1 MKKIL
6 ILLSFIFV
14 LLTFG
19 CKKAKDAVIE
29 TKTVT
34 KEYAKGVAKVPSKT
48 RVITELASL
57 RQAIK
62 MYKVENEKFPESLSD
77 LYVKVKDINGYEYD
91 SGKGTVKS
99 KHYPKL

>member
-1 MKKIL
+1 M
-6 ILLSFIFV
+6 SP
-14 LLTFG
+14 G

-34 KEYAKGVAKVPSKT
+34 KEYTKGLAAVPSKT

-62 MYKVENEKFPESLSD
+62 IYKVEHEKFPESLSD
-77 LYVKVKDINGYEYD
+77 LPVKVKDINEYEYD
-91 SGKGTVKS
+91 PQTGKVTS
-99 KHYPKL
+99 KYYPKY